1 VVSKI
6 WKKFKKTGGVE
17 NKNRSGRPRKTN
29 AKQDHY
35 IKLLS
40 LRDRNLSSQAISK
53 QLLDKE
59 GKRILQARSIRSRL
73 IPNFFAIIS
82 CLILF
87 WQSATIIPFSK
98 SVNSRVFF
106 FFPIKD
112 NFVCLQQHKKHSLN
126 LSRLIIRELEKI
138 STFAVLET
146 RFPRL
151 WEATKFV
158 NMSNGF
164 S

>member
-1 VVSKI
+1 MILFRIRFSGSTTTVFVFNPSSFF
-6 WKKFKKTGGVE
+6 KFFPDF
-17 NKNRSGRPRKTN
+17 RYHRLTN
-29 AKQDHY
+29 TQ
-35 IKLLS
+35 
-40 LRDRNLSSQAISK
+40 
-53 QLLDKE
+53 
-59 GKRILQARSIRSRL
+59 
-73 IPNFFAIIS
+73 FFAIIS